1 MRVNWGEMGWKEKP
15 GVHLPIFELISNDES
30 SKILVS
36 RFACAEIIIDSSSA
50 KLEVEF

>member
-1 MRVNWGEMGWKEKP
+1 MKSRLKWGVKWDDILG
-15 GVHLPIFELISNDES
+15 HLPIFELISKDES